1 MYLKEAFRYQNYL
14 TNMINTSLRYIGDST
29 YNTKVTQEHLRKK
42 ANAEAEDETIDMTT
56 ERRIKCNAGDVV
68 HFLEKLLDE
77 KEKLTDAITKAK
89 ASCEIDIDAAV
100 AGNKLRQ
107 RVAEQLSSV
116 ASIRPKEV
124 IRHGSAYK
132 FNADGN
138 QMPYTYD
145 IKEVTQIDFDRKE
158 MKAIALRLAGE
169 ADKISSDLDRTMVS
183 LVVEFDP
190 AFGVNETF
198 EDILESFL

>member
-1 MYLKEAFRYQNYL
+1 M
-14 TNMINTSLRYIGDST
+14 
-29 YNTKVTQEHLRKK
+29 TKVRIDPGICGLKTLVT
-42 ANAEAEDETIDMTT
+42 AEAEDETIDMTT

-77 KEKLTDAITKAK
+77 KEKLTEAITKAK

-100 AGNKLRQ
+100 AGNRLRQ
-107 RVAEQLSSV
+107 RVAEKLSSV

-132 FNADGN
+132 FNAEGN